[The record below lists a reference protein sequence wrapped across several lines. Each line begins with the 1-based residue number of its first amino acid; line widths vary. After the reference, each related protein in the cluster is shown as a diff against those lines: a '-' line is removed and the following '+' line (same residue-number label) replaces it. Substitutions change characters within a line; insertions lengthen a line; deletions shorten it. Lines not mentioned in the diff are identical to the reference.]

1 MHGRAYREYGAI
13 MTFIRKAV
21 FAAMVVAVAACGKSE
36 EKASSGQ
43 VAAIVDGKEISVLQ
57 LNQAM
62 KNMPNITAENA
73 DAVRKQL
80 LDRLVDQQVILN
92 KALEEKVERS
102 AEVISSIEAAKRE
115 IITRAYLTS
124 MVSSRVKPSPQ
135 QVKAYFDGHPEL
147 FSARKVYNLQDISLP
162 AGTEPTDELK
172 ALVERSKGLQEVA
185 EWLKNQNIKFGASSY
200 SRAAEQVPTDALSVL
215 KNQKDGAVMI
225 LSMDGN
231 PHIVKLI
238 GAIQSPM
245 PYDQA
250 KPLIQTFLVNS
261 EGQKLIKSELARL
274 KEKSKIEYVGAFAKT
289 AEPSVAKPEAKPAEK
304 NNSHIEK
311 GVVGL
316 D

>member
-13 MTFIRKAV
+13 MTFMKKAV
-21 FAAMVVAVAACGKSE
+21 FVAMVVALAACGKSE
-36 EKASSGQ
+36 EKSSSGQ

-62 KNMPNITAENA
+62 RNMPNVTAENA
-73 DAVRKQL
+73 DAIRKQL
-80 LDRLVDQQVILN
+80 LDRLVDQQLVLN

-147 FSARKVYNLQDISLP
+147 FSARKVYNLQDIALP
-162 AGTEPTDELK
+162 PGTAISDELK

-185 EWLKNQNIKFGASSY
+185 EWLKSQDIKFGASSY
-200 SRAAEQVPTDALSVL
+200 SRPAEQVPTDALAVL
-215 KNQKDGAVMI
+215 KNQKDGAVLI
-225 LSMDGN
+225 VTMDGN

-238 GAIQSPM
+238 GAIVSPM
-245 PYDQA
+245 PYEQA

-261 EGQKLIKSELARL
+261 EGQKLIKSELAKL
-274 KEKSKIEYVGAFAKT
+274 KEKSKIEYVGAFAKSADT
-289 AEPSVAKPEAKPAEK
+289 AVAKPEAKPAEK

>member
-1 MHGRAYREYGAI
+1 
-13 MTFIRKAV
+13 MTLMRKAV
-21 FAAMVVAVAACGKSE
+21 FAAVVLALTACGKSE
-36 EKASSGQ
+36 EKSSSGQ

-102 AEVISSIEAAKRE
+102 AEVVSAIEAAKRE
-115 IITRAYLTS
+115 IITRAYLTNL
-124 MVSSRVKPSPQ
+124 VSSRVKPSTQ
-135 QVKAYFDGHPEL
+135 QVKAYYDSHPEL
-147 FSARKVYNLQDISLP
+147 FTARKVYNLQDIALP
-162 AGTEPTDELK
+162 AGTEVSAEMK
-172 ALVERSKGLQEVA
+172 AVVERSKGLQEVA
-185 EWLKNQNIKFGASSY
+185 EWLKAQDIKFGASSY
-200 SRAAEQVPTDALSVL
+200 SRPAEQVPTDALAVL
-215 KNQKDGAVMI
+215 KDQKDGAVVM
-225 LSMDGN
+225 LPMDGN
-231 PHIVKLI
+231 THIVKLI
-238 GAIQSPM
+238 GAIVAPM
-245 PYDQA
+245 AYDQA
-250 KPLIQTFLVNS
+250 KPLIQTFLTNS
-261 EGQKLIKSELARL
+261 EGQKLIKAELAKL

>member
-1 MHGRAYREYGAI
+1 M
-13 MTFIRKAV
+13 RKAV
-21 FAAMVVAVAACGKSE
+21 FAAVVLALTACGKSE
-36 EKASSGQ
+36 EKSSSGQ

-102 AEVISSIEAAKRE
+102 AEVVSAIEAAKRE
-115 IITRAYLTS
+115 IITRAYLTNL
-124 MVSSRVKPSPQ
+124 VSSRVKPSTQ
-135 QVKAYFDGHPEL
+135 QVKAYYDSHPEL
-147 FSARKVYNLQDISLP
+147 FTARKVYNLQDIALP
-162 AGTEPTDELK
+162 AGTEVSAEMK
-172 ALVERSKGLQEVA
+172 AVVERSKGLQEVA
-185 EWLKNQNIKFGASSY
+185 EWLKAQDIKFGASSY
-200 SRAAEQVPTDALSVL
+200 SRPAEQVPTDALAVL
-215 KNQKDGAVMI
+215 KDQKDGAVVM
-225 LSMDGN
+225 LPMDGN
-231 PHIVKLI
+231 THIVKLI
-238 GAIQSPM
+238 GAIVAPM
-245 PYDQA
+245 AYDQA
-250 KPLIQTFLVNS
+250 KPLIQTFLTNS
-261 EGQKLIKSELARL
+261 EGQKLIKAELAKL